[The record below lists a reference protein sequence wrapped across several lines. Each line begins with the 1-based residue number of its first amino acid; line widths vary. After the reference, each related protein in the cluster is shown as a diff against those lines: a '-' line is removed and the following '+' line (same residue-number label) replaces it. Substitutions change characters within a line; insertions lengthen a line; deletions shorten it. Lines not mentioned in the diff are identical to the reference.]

1 MSKFQKYVPKL
12 TLFLVTAL
20 VITIPGFCDQRGN
33 SSTASTSK
41 SLLTGPYHTKAL
53 PRGVT
58 SFPQAPPAPPPVAY
72 FSSAS
77 KSAYVGM
84 WVSFDASFS
93 SGTFGQITSYEWDFG
108 DKSDGEGKIV
118 THSYSSAGDYKVTLK
133 VRNSLEM
140 TATFSRPMTV
150 SEVVR
155 GDVNKDSRID
165 SNDAALAL
173 RIATGLTVPTNYQ
186 KWAADANGDSEIG
199 SDDVVLILRKAT
211 GLAAPVASA
220 VTGAGEQPTVTL
232 TDAHGV
238 AGENISVPLE
248 IYNGDS
254 VSGGR
259 ISVAYDPEV
268 LRAVGVS
275 SRLKLL
281 MSNIADPGVVNVAFA
296 SAGKL
301 EGQTVATLE
310 FSILADAASPLRL
323 PQVEL
328 YNSDALPLDPRSMD
342 RKFVSWATPAE
353 QNALLQNFPNP
364 FNPETW
370 IPYQLREDSKVT
382 IRIYSA
388 AGSLVRQLDMGHK
401 PAGLYLTRDRAVY
414 WDGKDSSGEIVASGV
429 YFYSIRSGDFG
440 AVKKLTVVR

>member
-1 MSKFQKYVPKL
+1 MPKFQKYVLAL

-20 VITIPGFCDQRGN
+20 VITVPGFCDQRGN
-33 SSTASTSK
+33 SSTASASK
-41 SLLTGPYHTKAL
+41 SSPTGPYHTKAL

-72 FSSAS
+72 FSSDS
-77 KSAYVGM
+77 ESAYMGTE
-84 WVSFDASFS
+84 VSFDASFS

-118 THSYSSAGDYKVTLK
+118 THSYSSASDYKVTLR
-133 VRNSLEM
+133 VMNSLGM
-140 TATFSRPMTV
+140 TATFSRQMTV
-150 SEVVR
+150 SGGVR
-155 GDVNKDSRID
+155 GDVNKDGGID

-173 RIATGLTVPTNYQ
+173 RIVTGLTAPTDYQ
-186 KWAADANGDSEIG
+186 KWAADANEDGEIG
-199 SDDVVLILRKAT
+199 SDDAVLILRKAT
-211 GLAAPVASA
+211 GLVAPVANA
-220 VTGAGEQPTVTL
+220 VTGAGKQPTVTL
-232 TDAHGV
+232 ADAHGV

-254 VSGGR
+254 VSGGH
-259 ISVAYDPEV
+259 ISVAYDSEV

-275 SRLKLL
+275 SRLGLL
-281 MSNIADPGVVNVAFA
+281 MSNIANPGLVNVAFA

-301 EGQTVATLE
+301 EGRTVAILE

-323 PQVEL
+323 PRVDL
-328 YNSDALPLDPRSMD
+328 YNSDALPLEPRSMD
-342 RKFVSWATPAE
+342 RKFVSWAMPAE

-370 IPYQLREDSKVT
+370 IPYQLREDSAVT

-388 AGSLVRQLDMGHK
+388 AGSLIRQLDIGHK
-401 PAGLYLTRDRAVY
+401 QAGLYVTQDRAVH
-414 WDGKDSSGEIVASGV
+414 WDGRNSSGEVVASGT
-429 YFYSIRSGDFG
+429 YFYSIRAGDHH
-440 AVKKLTVVR
+440 AMRKLTVLR